1 MNMATLLKGKEVID
15 KLNEELLS
23 RSDSLKEKGVTP
35 TLGIVRL
42 GERPD
47 DMAYERGAL
56 KRAEKTGVSVKQFV
70 FDADMTQDE
79 LIRQIDK
86 INDDSEVHGVLMF
99 RPLPSQIDDEAVRNE
114 LAPEKDV
121 DGITDRSLSGVFTST
136 DKGFPSCTA
145 QATMEMLHFYNIEIE
160 RKKAA
165 IIGRSLVIGR
175 PVAMMLMHENAT
187 VVNCHTRTDNIP
199 EITREA
205 DILVV
210 ACGQLH
216 FVGPEFTNPNQVIID
231 IGTDW
236 DPEHEAI
243 SGDVDFDRVE
253 PHVRAI
259 SPVPGGVGRITTCVL
274 VSHVIEAARRYAK
287 RQPLYAEATK

>member
-47 DMAYERGAL
+47 DLAYERGAL

-121 DGITDRSLSGVFTST
+121 DGITDGSMAGVYSGSGQGYPPMHSRGLHPDTRSLW
-136 DKGFPSCTA
+136 
-145 QATMEMLHFYNIEIE
+145 H
-160 RKKAA
+160 
-165 IIGRSLVIGR
+165 RSQRQECCRYR
-175 PVAMMLMHENAT
+175 P
-187 VVNCHTRTDNIP
+187 
-199 EITREA
+199 
-205 DILVV
+205 
-210 ACGQLH
+210 Q
-216 FVGPEFTNPNQVIID
+216 
-231 IGTDW
+231 
-236 DPEHEAI
+236 
-243 SGDVDFDRVE
+243 
-253 PHVRAI
+253 
-259 SPVPGGVGRITTCVL
+259 PGHR
-274 VSHVIEAARRYAK
+274 
-287 RQPLYAEATK
+287 

>member
-1 MNMATLLKGKEVID
+1 MATLLKGKEVID

-121 DGITDRSLSGVFTST
+121 DGITDGSMAGVYSGS
-136 DKGFPSCTA
+136 GQGYPPCTA
-145 QATMEMLHFYNIEIE
+145 EACIQILDHYGIDLKGKNVAV
-160 RKKAA
+160 
-165 IIGRSLVIGR
+165 IGRSQVIGK
-175 PVAMMLMHENAT
+175 PVTMMLIRKNAT
-187 VVNCHTRTDNIP
+187 VTVCHTKTKDMAGICRNK
-199 EITREA
+199 
-205 DILVV
+205 DI
-210 ACGQLH
+210 
-216 FVGPEFTNPNQVIID
+216 IIAAAGH
-231 IGTDW
+231 IGTVTEDFLSPGQVVI
-236 DPEHEAI
+236 DVAI
-243 SGDVDFDRVE
+243 NFDDEGKMCGDVDFDAAE
-253 PHVRAI
+253 PIIDAVT
-259 SPVPGGVGRITTCVL
+259 PVPGGVGTVTTSML
-274 VSHVIEAARRYAK
+274 MKHVIEAAEKTLA
-287 RQPLYAEATK
+287 

>member
-1 MNMATLLKGKEVID
+1 MATLLKGKEVVD

-70 FDADMTQDE
+70 FDADMTQEE

-121 DGITDRSLSGVFTST
+121 DGITDGSMAGVYSGS
-136 DKGFPSCTA
+136 GQGYPPCTA
-145 QATMEMLHFYNIEIE
+145 EACIQILDHYGIDLKGKNVAV
-160 RKKAA
+160 
-165 IIGRSLVIGR
+165 IGRSQVIGK
-175 PVAMMLMHENAT
+175 PVTMMLIRKNAT
-187 VVNCHTRTDNIP
+187 VTVCHTKTEDMAGICRNK
-199 EITREA
+199 
-205 DILVV
+205 DI
-210 ACGQLH
+210 
-216 FVGPEFTNPNQVIID
+216 IIAAAGH
-231 IGTDW
+231 IGTVTKDFLSPGQVVI
-236 DPEHEAI
+236 DVAI
-243 SGDVDFDRVE
+243 NFDDEGKMCGDVDFDAAE
-253 PHVRAI
+253 PIIDAVT
-259 SPVPGGVGRITTCVL
+259 PVPGGVGTVTTSML
-274 VSHVIEAARRYAK
+274 MKHVIEAAEKTLA
-287 RQPLYAEATK
+287 

>member
-1 MNMATLLKGKEVID
+1 MATLLKGKEVID

-121 DGITDRSLSGVFTST
+121 DGITDGSMAGVYSGS
-136 DKGFPSCTA
+136 GQGYPPCTA
-145 QATMEMLHFYNIEIE
+145 EACIQILDHYGIDLKGKNVAV
-160 RKKAA
+160 
-165 IIGRSLVIGR
+165 IGRSQVIGK
-175 PVAMMLMHENAT
+175 PVTMMLIRKNAT
-187 VVNCHTRTDNIP
+187 VTVCHTKTEDMAGICRNK
-199 EITREA
+199 
-205 DILVV
+205 DI
-210 ACGQLH
+210 
-216 FVGPEFTNPNQVIID
+216 IIAAAGH
-231 IGTDW
+231 IGTVTEDFLSPGQVVI
-236 DPEHEAI
+236 DVAI
-243 SGDVDFDRVE
+243 NFDDEGKMCGDVDFDAAE
-253 PHVRAI
+253 PIIDAVT
-259 SPVPGGVGRITTCVL
+259 PVPGGVGTVTTSML
-274 VSHVIEAARRYAK
+274 MKHVIEAAEKTLA
-287 RQPLYAEATK
+287 

>member
-1 MNMATLLKGKEVID
+1 MNMATLLKGKEVVD

-121 DGITDRSLSGVFTST
+121 DGITDGSMAGVYSGS
-136 DKGFPSCTA
+136 GQGYPPCTA
-145 QATMEMLHFYNIEIE
+145 EACIQILDHYGIDLKGKNVAV
-160 RKKAA
+160 
-165 IIGRSLVIGR
+165 IGRSQVIGK
-175 PVAMMLMHENAT
+175 PVTMMLIRKNAT
-187 VVNCHTRTDNIP
+187 VTVCHTKTEDMAGICRNK
-199 EITREA
+199 
-205 DILVV
+205 DI
-210 ACGQLH
+210 
-216 FVGPEFTNPNQVIID
+216 IIAAAGH
-231 IGTDW
+231 IGTVTEDFLSPGQVVI
-236 DPEHEAI
+236 DVAI
-243 SGDVDFDRVE
+243 NFDDEGKMCGDVDFDAAE
-253 PHVRAI
+253 PIIDAVT
-259 SPVPGGVGRITTCVL
+259 PVPGGVGTVTTSML
-274 VSHVIEAARRYAK
+274 MKHVIEAAEKTLA
-287 RQPLYAEATK
+287 